1 MKTVVPRLVFALLLA
16 SAMVPASCTAE
27 PQQPPTAAD
36 LQRQIDALR
45 AQVAA
50 MQKDLNDIKELLAP
64 LKAQMPSTREDFTLD
79 LGTRPVRGS
88 QAARLIL
95 VEFTDYQ

>member
-1 MKTVVPRLVFALLLA
+1 MTRVIPRLVLALLLA
-16 SAMVPASCTAE
+16 SAMVPTSCAAE
-27 PQQPPTAAD
+27 PRQQPSTAD

-64 LKAQMPSTREDFTLD
+64 LKAQMPSTPENLTLD

-88 QAARLIL
+88 QAAKLIL